1 MDDTPRIHDA
11 LLDPSLIEEMRKEC
25 EEAGLIFDDDEE
37 LIEFLNEVLTYGSP
51 EGEFNVPEHVDRD
64 EDEFDDEDS
73 EYDDELEP
81 TEQES

>member
-1 MDDTPRIHDA
+1 MDSNTPIHDA

-64 EDEFDDEDS
+64 EDEFDDE
-73 EYDDELEP
+73 YDDEDELEP